1 MGISVLNF
9 GKTKSNE
16 KVDLINLTNNNGM
29 TARITNLGATLVSLL
44 VTPKN
49 GKSVD
54 VVLGFDNLDDYLV
67 NHCYF
72 GAIVGRNC
80 NRIGNACFKIN
91 GKTYNLDKN
100 ERNKNNLHS
109 GFNGYQK
116 RIWDYSLEKE
126 TNSVSFKLHSPD
138 MDQGFPGSFD
148 ITVTYSLTDNNELK
162 ISYDGISDKDT
173 VANMTNHTYFNLNGH
188 NSGTVLSHLVQ
199 INSKKF
205 AEVDNESIPT
215 GELIDVENTPLDFTN
230 FRKISDGIDSEFEQ
244 IKLTKGY
251 DHSFLINKA
260 KEGLEKIAN
269 VKSDKTNIS
278 LEVFSDCPALQFYT
292 GNYIDEVPQTGKG
305 GYLYPNRSGLCLET
319 GFLPNSINQD
329 GFKSPL
335 LKANTRYLSTTIYK
349 FS

>member
-1 MGISVLNF
+1 MSISVLNF

-16 KVDLINLTNNNGM
+16 NVDLINLTNNNGM

-116 RIWDYSLEKE
+116 RIWNYSLKNE

-148 ITVTYSLTDNNELK
+148 ITVTYTLTDDNELK

-251 DHSFLINKA
+251 DHSFLINKT

-329 GFKSPL
+329 KFKSPL

-349 FS
+349 FN

>member
-80 NRIGNACFKIN
+80 NRIGDACFKIN

-116 RIWDYSLEKE
+116 GFGIILWRKKQIQFHLSYIVLIWTKDFLEALILL
-126 TNSVSFKLHSPD
+126 LH
-138 MDQGFPGSFD
+138 
-148 ITVTYSLTDNNELK
+148 TL
-162 ISYDGISDKDT
+162 
-173 VANMTNHTYFNLNGH
+173 
-188 NSGTVLSHLVQ
+188 
-199 INSKKF
+199 
-205 AEVDNESIPT
+205 
-215 GELIDVENTPLDFTN
+215 
-230 FRKISDGIDSEFEQ
+230 
-244 IKLTKGY
+244 
-251 DHSFLINKA
+251 
-260 KEGLEKIAN
+260 
-269 VKSDKTNIS
+269 
-278 LEVFSDCPALQFYT
+278 
-292 GNYIDEVPQTGKG
+292 
-305 GYLYPNRSGLCLET
+305 
-319 GFLPNSINQD
+319 
-329 GFKSPL
+329 
-335 LKANTRYLSTTIYK
+335 
-349 FS
+349 